1 MRAIVTTTPG
11 TLQLI
16 QTPIPEPGP
25 GELRIR
31 VAAAGVNA
39 ADVTTREGVFH
50 QLGWINQPEHTGLG
64 WDLAGTVDALG
75 PGVAG
80 PAVGTGV
87 AALLDTIDVPLGAY
101 AEFTVVPA
109 AGVAVLPDGMDPIV
123 AATVPLNAL
132 TAAQALD
139 LIDPAQGR
147 RLLITGAAGGV
158 GGYAV
163 ALASRR
169 GWQVSALARSGD
181 AEFLRDAGAT
191 ELLTELPGTASFDAV
206 VDPAVLV
213 GAALAEV
220 RDRGAY
226 VGVVSAAVPE
236 SVRGIRTVAVRV
248 HHDGARLAE
257 LLAQVAMGALATRV
271 AGTLPLADAAQAQAN
286 MEKGGQRGRWV
297 LLP

>member
-1 MRAIVTTTPG
+1 MHAVVTTTPG

-16 QTPIPEPGP
+16 ETPIPEPGP

-31 VAAAGVNA
+31 VAAAGVNP
-39 ADVTTREGVFH
+39 ADITTREGVFH
-50 QLGWINQPEHTGLG
+50 RLGWISQPKHTGLG

-75 PGVAG
+75 PGVVG
-80 PAVGTGV
+80 PAVGARV

-101 AEFTVVPA
+101 ADFTVVPA
-109 AGVAVLPDGMDPIV
+109 AGVAVLPDGQDPIA

-139 LIDPAQGR
+139 LIEPAQGR

-169 GWQVSALARSGD
+169 GWQVSALARPGD
-181 AEFLRDAGAT
+181 AEFLRAAGAT
-191 ELLTELPGTASFDAV
+191 ELLTELSGSASFDAV
-206 VDPAVLV
+206 LDPAVLV
-213 GAALAEV
+213 GAALTEV
-220 RDRGAY
+220 RDGGTY
-226 VGVVSAAVPE
+226 VGVVSAAVPD
-236 SVRGIRTVAVRV
+236 SVRGIRTIAVRV
-248 HHDGARLAE
+248 RHDGARLAE
-257 LLAQVAMGALATRV
+257 LLALAASGAIATRI

-286 MEKGGQRGRWV
+286 VEKGAQRGRWV

>member
-1 MRAIVTTTPG
+1 
-11 TLQLI
+11 
-16 QTPIPEPGP
+16 
-25 GELRIR
+25 
-31 VAAAGVNA
+31 
-39 ADVTTREGVFH
+39 VFH

-286 MEKGGQRGRWV
+286 IGKGGQRGRWV